1 MFFNCCFYWLYSI
14 PRISSFK
21 MNNNARF
28 HGGEAPKDS
37 YILGPLES
45 CVHALYLVFAPI
57 CFHIGS
63 HYSVVFSS
71 YANFCDLVLLFFVP
85 FLFLLYG
92 STRGGLWW
100 VSENAANI
108 RSIRVV
114 NGFVALVFVVIA
126 LEVRVVFH
134 SFGRYI
140 QVPAP
145 LNYVLVTI
153 TMLGGAGA
161 AGAYAMGMV
170 SDALSSVAFTTSAI
184 VVSAAGAVVVGY
196 PVLFLPMPAAAGFY
210 LARFFEKKSLAS
222 YFAFVVLGSLM
233 VTWFVLHNFWDLN
246 IWLAGMSLKS
256 FCKLIVA
263 NAVLAMAIPGLT
275 LLPSKIN
282 FLSEIS
288 LISHAL
294 LLCYIE
300 SRFFSY
306 SSIYYY
312 GFEDEVMYPSYM
324 VVMTTLLGL
333 ALVRRLYVDHR
344 IGGKAVWIL
353 TCLFTSKLSMLFIA
367 SKSVVWVSAILL
379 LAVSPPLLLY
389 RDKSKTTA
397 SKMKPWQGYAH
408 ACVVAL
414 SVWFCRETIFEA
426 LQWWNGRSPSDG
438 LMLGFCI
445 LLIGVACIPIV
456 AIHFSHVLSAKRC
469 LVLIAATG
477 LLLILMQPPLP
488 LSLSYQSDIIK
499 TARHSDDDISI
510 YGFIAGKPT
519 WPSWLLIIAI
529 LLTLASITSI
539 IPIKYIVE
547 LRTVYSIAMGVA
559 LGIYIS
565 AEFFVWAFVLDV
577 LIVVTMVCA
586 SVFVVFTH
594 MPSASSTKLLP
605 WVFALLVALFP
616 VTYLLEGQLRIKN
629 ILEDSEIGNLG
640 EEEKKLT
647 TLLAIEGART
657 SLLGLYAAIF
667 MLIALEIKYKLTSI
681 MREKVID
688 SSGIR
693 HSHSGQNV
701 SSSSLPRARFMQ
713 HRRAS
718 TVPSFTIKKM
728 AADGAWMPSVGNFA
742 TILCFAICL
751 ILNVY
756 LTGGSNRSIFFLA
769 PILLLLNQDSDFIAG
784 FSDKHRYLPV
794 TVVISVY
801 FVVTAL
807 YSIWEDVWQGNGGW
821 GLQIGGPDWIFMV
834 KNLALLVLTFPSH
847 ITFNRFVWSHTK
859 QSDSQSWITLPLN
872 LLPIACT
879 DVLKIK
885 ILGIL
890 GVIYSLAQYLI
901 TRQQYISGLKYI

>member
-1 MFFNCCFYWLYSI
+1 
-14 PRISSFK
+14 
-21 MNNNARF
+21 
-28 HGGEAPKDS
+28 
-37 YILGPLES
+37 
-45 CVHALYLVFAPI
+45 
-57 CFHIGS
+57 
-63 HYSVVFSS
+63 
-71 YANFCDLVLLFFVP
+71 
-85 FLFLLYG
+85 
-92 STRGGLWW
+92 
-100 VSENAANI
+100 
-108 RSIRVV
+108 
-114 NGFVALVFVVIA
+114 
-126 LEVRVVFH
+126 
-134 SFGRYI
+134 
-140 QVPAP
+140 
-145 LNYVLVTI
+145 
-153 TMLGGAGA
+153 
-161 AGAYAMGMV
+161 
-170 SDALSSVAFTTSAI
+170 
-184 VVSAAGAVVVGY
+184 
-196 PVLFLPMPAAAGFY
+196 
-210 LARFFEKKSLAS
+210 
-222 YFAFVVLGSLM
+222 
-233 VTWFVLHNFWDLN
+233 
-246 IWLAGMSLKS
+246 MSLKS

-333 ALVRRLYVDHR
+333 ALVRRLSVDHR

-353 TCLFTSKLSMLFIA
+353 TCLFSSKLSMLFIA

-389 RDKSKTTA
+389 RDKSKTA

-438 LMLGFCI
+438 LILGFCI
-445 LLIGVACIPIV
+445 LLIGMACIPIV
-456 AIHFSHVLSAKRC
+456 AIHFSHVLSVKRC

-488 LSLSYQSDIIK
+488 LSLSYQSDLIK
-499 TARHSDDDISI
+499 TARHTADDISI

-565 AEFFVWAFVLDV
+565 AEYFVWAVVLDV

-681 MREKVID
+681 MREKVLE
-688 SSGIR
+688 SSGNR
-693 HSHSGQNV
+693 HSHSGQSV
-701 SSSSLPRARFMQ
+701 SASSLPRARFMQ
-713 HRRAS
+713 HRRSS
-718 TVPSFTIKKM
+718 TVPSFTIKRM
-728 AADGAWMPSVGNFA
+728 AADGAWMPSVGNVA

-751 ILNVY
+751 VLNVY

-784 FSDKHRYLPV
+784 FGDKHRYFPV

-801 FVVTAL
+801 FAITAL

-847 ITFNRFVWSHTK
+847 IIFNRC
-859 QSDSQSWITLPLN
+859 SQ
-872 LLPIACT
+872 
-879 DVLKIK
+879 D
-885 ILGIL
+885 
-890 GVIYSLAQYLI
+890 
-901 TRQQYISGLKYI
+901 